1 MAKITPEQFYITD
14 LEIKSKILKQLELTN
29 YILAYKFGPY
39 DPEMSPK
46 IEEEIKNGIKRI
58 NSKIWDENQESKP

>member
-14 LEIKSKILKQLELTN
+14 LELKSKILKQLEQMN
-29 YILAYKFGPY
+29 YILTYKFGPF
-39 DPEMSPK
+39 DSDISPK

-58 NSKIWDENQESKP
+58 NRKIWNENQESIS